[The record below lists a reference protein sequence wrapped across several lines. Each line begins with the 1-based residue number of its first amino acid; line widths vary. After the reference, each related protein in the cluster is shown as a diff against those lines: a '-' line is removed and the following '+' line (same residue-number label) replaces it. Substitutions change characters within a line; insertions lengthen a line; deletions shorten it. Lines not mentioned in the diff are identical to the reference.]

1 MQLRL
6 HSVQAT
12 ASHPDDKNLIVLVA
26 RVPAHSTRVCFFLF
40 LNNVMPAFQPDWDY
54 LIDQIAD
61 AYVSVQQALDQDDF
75 DQARFWEH
83 QLSLLTRHLDL
94 WIRESK

>member
-1 MQLRL
+1 M
-6 HSVQAT
+6 
-12 ASHPDDKNLIVLVA
+12 
-26 RVPAHSTRVCFFLF
+26 
-40 LNNVMPAFQPDWDY
+40 NNFQPDWDY

-61 AYVSVQQALDQDDF
+61 AYVSVQQALDQDNF